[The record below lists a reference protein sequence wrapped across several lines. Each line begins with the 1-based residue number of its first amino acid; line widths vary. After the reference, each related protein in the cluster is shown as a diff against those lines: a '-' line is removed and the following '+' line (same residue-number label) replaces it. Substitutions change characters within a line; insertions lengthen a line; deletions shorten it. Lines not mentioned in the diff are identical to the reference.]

1 MFIHMTDNV
10 KELLTAI
17 AEQLSLLS
25 PEDRQYYRLSVR
37 ADVLE
42 ELVEYVNK
50 IEDEKRLLIH
60 KVQNNE

>member
-1 MFIHMTDNV
+1 MTDNL
-10 KELLTAI
+10 KELLTTI
-17 AEQLSLLS
+17 AEQLSQLS
-25 PEDRQYYRLSVR
+25 PEDRRYCRISVR

>member
-1 MFIHMTDNV
+1 MTDNL
-10 KELLTAI
+10 KELLTTI
-17 AEQLSLLS
+17 AEQLSILS
-25 PEDRQYYRLSVR
+25 PEDRRYCRLSVR

>member
-1 MFIHMTDNV
+1 MTDNL
-10 KELLTAI
+10 KELLTTI
-17 AEQLSLLS
+17 AEQLSQLS
-25 PEDRQYYRLSVR
+25 PEDKRYCRLSVR